1 MDFDCFTGNRSSI
14 PTHSD
19 SFGKWINL
27 RPGQPK
33 LCEECWVVSSR
44 CWQDINLNS
53 AYDCEN
59 GLLSLLQ
66 FNHMEKFS
74 YSFQMNEKK
83 FTAVVVYLWILS
95 FLQVKSFSLQHPVE
109 EYSLEYY
116 WHQPEEISLEI
127 LVAIDT
133 FLEIYM
139 DLLHFHP
146 LDLNKNKFY

>member
-66 FNHMEKFS
+66 FNHMEKFN
-74 YSFQMNEKK
+74 YSFLDEWEK
-83 FTAVVVYLWILS
+83 VYCSCSI
-95 FLQVKSFSLQHPVE
+95 
-109 EYSLEYY
+109 
-116 WHQPEEISLEI
+116 
-127 LVAIDT
+127 
-133 FLEIYM
+133 
-139 DLLHFHP
+139 P
-146 LDLNKNKFY
+146 LDFVISSSKIFLFTTPCGGVFIGILLTSTRGDFIGDFGGDWHFLGDLYGLAAFSSAGFK